1 MLKSNEHHIHFILT
15 FLIILRNRL
24 NRTMQSFILALII
37 FVSSEEE
44 NKSYSIE
51 MYMESHQICLELE
64 YILNLAFIDEINRNV
79 VVRSQCISRTEL

>member
-1 MLKSNEHHIHFILT
+1 
-15 FLIILRNRL
+15 
-24 NRTMQSFILALII
+24 MQSFILALII
-37 FVSSEEE
+37 YIQSGEF

-64 YILNLAFIDEINRNV
+64 YILNLAYVDEMNRNV

>member
-1 MLKSNEHHIHFILT
+1 
-15 FLIILRNRL
+15 
-24 NRTMQSFILALII
+24 MQSFILALFI
-37 FVSSEEE
+37 FVSSGEES
-44 NKSYSIE
+44 KSYSIE

>member
-1 MLKSNEHHIHFILT
+1 MLKSKEQHIHFILT

-24 NRTMQSFILALII
+24 NRNMQSFILALII

>member
-1 MLKSNEHHIHFILT
+1 MCI
-15 FLIILRNRL
+15 RDR

-51 MYMESHQICLELE
+51 MYMESYSVCLELQ
-64 YILNLAFIDEINRNV
+64 YILNIAFVDEMNRNV
-79 VVRSQCISRTEL
+79 MVRSQCISKTEL

>member
-1 MLKSNEHHIHFILT
+1 
-15 FLIILRNRL
+15 
-24 NRTMQSFILALII
+24 MQSFILALII
-37 FVSSEEE
+37 LISSEEE

-64 YILNLAFIDEINRNV
+64 YIFNIAYVDEMNRNV